1 MEVNEQK
8 RFETSA
14 SYLKRPGRLI
24 ITNKRLYWSPN
35 GDKQA
40 TVNIPHAVSSKL
52 FIGKEKVAQEPKFKI
67 STGGADYTFSLSG
80 WDLIQKIQAELT
92 SAMNKGR
99 SAAPSP
105 AAPRSAAASPAHQRS
120 SAPSPASGSSSPAL
134 RNGSQQGTSK
144 SGPSLRKPDLGNKHY
159 LRMQL
164 LLRDKNLSEQH
175 RTLVLKEKCVTEDE
189 FWELRQDLLRDQ
201 FIQSNQKKGRSS
213 VIPNIRPVTEE
224 GGETK
229 INITPQLVQEIFDEY
244 PRVRI
249 AYEQNVGENKPL
261 GHKEFW
267 KRYVQSK
274 FNDRNRSNG
283 SSVVSDDL
291 FERCWQET
299 EEDLNQ
305 EREHRE
311 HGRKRIK
318 ISNLRDLSATKE
330 DHIEVELVKDI
341 TMRSG
346 QGKILSLIRRSN
358 RHGERILETSSSK
371 TRKSKEKAKQNN
383 QGHQKEDYT
392 QYITME
398 DLNQEQ
404 QENAIRL
411 EIHDQREYFASQ
423 KLEKGHD
430 IEMTDSQNSPIVVL
444 NEFKVDFVDWKPN
457 LTVSLISDKYARK
470 ATKKCNE
477 LIKIKQNYAK
487 EALPNLENFPSPIEK
502 EVHLIHLT
510 GNEYLRHFWTSLNS
524 KDKAEKNKKMVD
536 KLRDTLTR
544 INKIK
549 NMSQDGDEILD
560 ASQTSQNTDIQI
572 SEFEWSKAI
581 KLAEQMIK
589 PLRDAIEVAL
599 ARAPSRKE
607 NPVAADHFRSSTGGR
622 SSA

>member
-8 RFETSA
+8 RFETGA
-14 SYLKRPGRLI
+14 SYQKRPGRLI

-35 GDKQA
+35 KGEKQPII
-40 TVNIPHAVSSKL
+40 NIPHAVSSSKCRSQWYSNL
-52 FIGKEKVAQEPKFKI
+52 QSPGFAKNYELDVYLKVAQEPKFKI
-67 STGGADYTFSLSG
+67 STGGAEYTFSLSA
-80 WDLIQKIQAELT
+80 WDLIPKIQSELT
-92 SAMNKGR
+92 TVKGR

-105 AAPRSAAASPAHQRS
+105 VAPRSAAASPAHQRS

-134 RNGSQQGTSK
+134 RNGPQKVTSK
-144 SGPSLRKPDLGNKHY
+144 TGAPSRNSNSDKHK
-159 LRMQL
+159 LCMQL

-175 RTLVLKEKCVTEDE
+175 RTLVLKERCVTEDE
-189 FWELRQDLLRDQ
+189 FWELRQDLLRDHELQ
-201 FIQSNQKKGRSS
+201 MKQKKGRSS
-213 VIPNIRPVTEE
+213 VIPNIRPITEE

-244 PRVRI
+244 PRVKI
-249 AYEQNVGENKPL
+249 AYEQNVGDNKPL

-267 KRYVQSK
+267 KRYVQSR

-283 SSVVSDDL
+283 SSVVNDDL
-291 FERCWQET
+291 FERCWLET

-330 DHIEVELVKDI
+330 DHMEVELVKDI

-371 TRKSKEKAKQNN
+371 TRISKEKANQNN
-383 QGHQKEDYT
+383 QDYT
-392 QYITME
+392 PYINIE
-398 DLNQEQ
+398 DLIDEQ
-404 QENAIRL
+404 PENSIRL

-423 KLEKGHD
+423 KSEQD
-430 IEMTDSQNSPIVVL
+430 RDVEMIDSQKSPIDIL
-444 NEFKVDFVDWKPN
+444 NELKADFVDWRPN
-457 LTVSLISDKYARK
+457 LTVSLISDKSAKK

-502 EVHLIHLT
+502 EVHLLHLM
-510 GNEYLRHFWTSLNS
+510 GNEYLRHFWASMNS
-524 KDKAEKNKKMVD
+524 KDKAEKNKKMIE
-536 KLRDTLTR
+536 KLRSALAR

-549 NMSQDGDEILD
+549 KLNQDGDEALD
-560 ASQTSQNTDIQI
+560 SSQSSQSTDIRVN
-572 SEFEWSKAI
+572 ELEWSDAT
-581 KLAEQMIK
+581 KLAVQMLK
-589 PLRDAIEVAL
+589 PLRDAIETAL
-599 ARAPSRKE
+599 R
-607 NPVAADHFRSSTGGR
+607 GR
-622 SSA
+622 GHN